1 MGSHGSAD
9 RWKWSAFDHE
19 GRGARTAVRGR
30 NAPVSGGVER
40 PLRAADGAGAVPP
53 RPAGGAAPVAPVP
66 AAAAPAAA
74 APAARESEVVERVR
88 QGDVAAFGELVRTHA
103 RKAYAIAYRV
113 LGHREDSED
122 LVQDAFLAA
131 LEKIGTFQAG
141 RAFGPWLYRI
151 VVNRALNARKSRA
164 VRATEPIP
172 EGVVSP
178 APSPERAA
186 ELAEVRAR
194 LLAAMAALPERQRVA
209 VQLFELE
216 GFSGAEVAEILELP
230 EGTVRWQLHQA
241 RRTLRAALGPGTMEE
256 P

>member
-1 MGSHGSAD
+1 M
-9 RWKWSAFDHE
+9 
-19 GRGARTAVRGR
+19 
-30 NAPVSGGVER
+30 SGGVER
-40 PLRAADGAGAVPP
+40 PLRAANGAGALPP
-53 RPAGGAAPVAPVP
+53 RPAGGAVPV
-66 AAAAPAAA
+66 AA
-74 APAARESEVVERVR
+74 APAAREAEVVERVR
-88 QGDVAAFGELVRTHA
+88 EGDVAAFGELVRTHA

-113 LGHREDSED
+113 LGHREDAED

-194 LLAAMAALPERQRVA
+194 LLAAMATLPERQRVA

>member
-1 MGSHGSAD
+1 MSGGTE
-9 RWKWSAFDHE
+9 R
-19 GRGARTAVRGR
+19 
-30 NAPVSGGVER
+30 PVS
-40 PLRAADGAGAVPP
+40 AADGARAVPA
-53 RPAGGAAPVAPVP
+53 RRAGGAAPDGPL
-66 AAAAPAAA
+66 AAPR
-74 APAARESEVVERVR
+74 PESEVVERVR
-88 QGDVAAFGELVRTHA
+88 GGDVAAFGELVRTHA

-172 EGVVSP
+172 DGVVSP
-178 APSPERAA
+178 VPSPERAA
-186 ELAEVRAR
+186 ELAEVRDR
-194 LLAAMAALPERQRVA
+194 LRGAMATLPERQRVA

-230 EGTVRWQLHQA
+230 EGTVRWHLHRA
-241 RRTLRAALGPGTMEE
+241 RRTLRAALEPGTMEE
-256 P
+256 R